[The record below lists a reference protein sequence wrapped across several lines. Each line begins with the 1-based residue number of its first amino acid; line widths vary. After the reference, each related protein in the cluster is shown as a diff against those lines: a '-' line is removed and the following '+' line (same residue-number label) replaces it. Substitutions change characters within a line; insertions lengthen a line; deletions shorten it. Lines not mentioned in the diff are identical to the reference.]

1 MPVALLLLA
10 LLAACSDGS
19 VRQVAPQ
26 DGHAVHGTASADRVA
41 GIALGTSSV
50 AEARAAIEER
60 GVACVDASLMAAMRK
75 AHEGMKG
82 HAQMP
87 AGHAKYLKDPALA
100 QARISCEGVALDAI
114 EEDRPA
120 GVKARVLIVA
130 DRADAPVGLVALQ
143 RTHRDADAA
152 ADDAR
157 AMFAAL
163 ERRFGRAD
171 ERQGAAPA
179 AGARLGR
186 MQPVRRTWTR
196 GGVVVEATAVDL
208 GATGISVSE
217 ERRVAQSSASTA
229 R

>member
-1 MPVALLLLA
+1 MPVAILLLA
-10 LLAACSDGS
+10 LLVGCSD
-19 VRQVAPQ
+19 RA
-26 DGHAVHGTASADRVA
+26 AARGTAEAAQVA
-41 GIALGTSSV
+41 GIEVGKSSV
-50 AEARAAIEER
+50 AEAQAAIERR

-75 AHEGMKG
+75 AHAGKAMPAHLPDG
-82 HAQMP
+82 HAR
-87 AGHAKYLKDPALA
+87 YLNDPALA
-100 QARISCEGVALDAI
+100 QARISCEDVPLEAI
-114 EEDRPA
+114 EPGRPA
-120 GVKARVLIVA
+120 GVTARVLIVA
-130 DRADAPVGLVALQ
+130 DRADAAVGLVALQ

-163 ERRFGRAD
+163 ERAFGRPD
-171 ERQGAAPA
+171 EHQGAVPA

-208 GATGISVSE
+208 GDTGISVSE
-217 ERRVAQSSASTA
+217 ERRVVYSSASTA

>member
-1 MPVALLLLA
+1 M
-10 LLAACSDGS
+10 G
-19 VRQVAPQ
+19 
-26 DGHAVHGTASADRVA
+26 
-41 GIALGTSSV
+41 GIEVGTSSV
-50 AEARAAIEER
+50 AEATAAIEGR
-60 GVACVDASLMAAMRK
+60 GVTCVDASLMAAMRK
-75 AHEGMKG
+75 AHAGKAMP
-82 HAQMP
+82 AQMP
-87 AGHAKYLKDPALA
+87 EGHARYLEDPALA

-114 EEDRPA
+114 EAGRPA

-163 ERRFGRAD
+163 ERAFGRPD
-171 ERQGAAPA
+171 ERQGEVPA

-186 MQPVRRTWTR
+186 MQPVRRTWAR

-208 GATGISVSE
+208 GDTGISVSE
-217 ERRVAQSSASTA
+217 ERRLAKKN
-229 R
+229 